1 MVITIQSDLKAYG
14 HYTAKKVWIA
24 GEGETQT
31 EYHEINLSAETLK
44 RPYHAT
50 CATLMHEMIHHFCH
64 CNGITDTSRQGRYH
78 NKEFKRVAEEK
89 GLIITYSPVIGW
101 SVTEP
106 SEKFKQYIDSLGID
120 FKKIYRDT
128 EVKEPKAASQ
138 STVYKYECPI
148 CGGKLRKISGQY
160 GDFFGCSNYKVTGC
174 TYKRKINSNTSC
186 TITID
191 MLQYQKRIAIE
202 SRMCYS

>member
-1 MVITIQSDLKAYG
+1 MCRYIEELEILQRIFKALNKHYFGGLLEPVVITIQSDLKAYG

-24 GEGETQT
+24 GEGKTQT

-101 SVTEP
+101 NVTEP

-148 CGGKLRKISGQY
+148 CGLKI
-160 GDFFGCSNYKVTGC
+160 
-174 TYKRKINSNTSC
+174 RTSKQNAHIKC
-186 TITID
+186 VD
-191 MLQYQKRIAIE
+191 CNQELQSY
-202 SRMCYS
+202 